1 MHTLL
6 QYGGVGSGTLGE
18 FVVAIVALVGALAAV
33 LLVGKLFER
42 FF

>member
-1 MHTLL
+1 MSLPL

-18 FVVAIVALVGALAAV
+18 LLIAVVALLGIPVAV
-33 LLVGKLFER
+33 LLVGRLFER